1 MFGSLG
7 KARNATSMTFMSAA
21 AINLGVAEDLQL
33 NSMIGQT
40 KNCRNIGKSS
50 MILNDYQPQIT
61 VDAQTYQVH
70 ADGELLVCE
79 PASELP
85 MTQKYYLF

>member
-1 MFGSLG
+1 MFGALG
-7 KARNATSMTFMSAA
+7 KARNSTRMTFMSAA
-21 AINLGVAEDLQL
+21 GIEADVSGQLGLA
-33 NSMIGQT
+33 SMIG
-40 KNCRNIGKSS
+40 KVSNCRNITKSS
-50 MILNDYQPQIT
+50 MILNDYQPEIS

-85 MTQKYYLF
+85 LAQKYYLF